1 MISFVLCLGKPVGR
15 EGEERAMRGIEQK
28 TRYEHRYILGG
39 RKGRTSDTVV
49 LPPVRLVVL
58 LHSKGMHHWL
68 CLCNQT
74 WRWPLLCMLGQLAF
88 TFFCHSVL
96 LCDPLSWAFTT
107 ESL

>member
-49 LPPVRLVVL
+49 LPSCQVVCSVTQQRHLPLAVPLQPDMEMASTMHAWAACFYFL
-58 LHSKGMHHWL
+58 LS
-68 CLCNQT
+68 
-74 WRWPLLCMLGQLAF
+74 F
-88 TFFCHSVL
+88 
-96 LCDPLSWAFTT
+96 
-107 ESL
+107 SLTM